1 MSVEK
6 HPKADRLLVLQL
18 KVGEEQRQVV
28 SGIAEHYDVDEL
40 VGEKVILVANLK
52 PVKLRGVESN
62 GMILAA
68 TSGKDLKL
76 VTVDMKSGS
85 TVS

>member
-1 MSVEK
+1 M
-6 HPKADRLLVLQL
+6 
-18 KVGEEQRQVV
+18 
-28 SGIAEHYDVDEL
+28 SGISKHYTPEEL

-68 TSGKDLKL
+68 TGGKDLKL
-76 VTVDMKSGS
+76 VTVNMPSGS